1 MPQPI
6 RGRLTNLHFE
16 SESLTTRKELSAL
29 LASAIN
35 EWSRT
40 EGTIGLLLGNILKI
54 RYSVATALLGSIV
67 NFSARLD
74 LVNAA
79 AHASLPDTQI
89 TEIAKLMATV
99 KRRAGERNQ
108 IVHGVWSV
116 STDYPNKLILCDAQV
131 AFNIVNEQ
139 YETFL
144 VPKDVIVS
152 LRPHLKLWGDKDF
165 LDLQQRFIEAQTS
178 VIPYS
183 NFLRADWKDAL

>member
-16 SESLTTRKELSAL
+16 SERLASRADLAAL

-54 RYSVATALLGSIV
+54 RYSVATALPGSII
-67 NFSARLD
+67 NFSARID

-79 AHASLPDTQI
+79 AQASLPDAQI
-89 TEIAKLMATV
+89 VEIAALMAAV
-99 KRRAGERNQ
+99 KKRSGERNEV
-108 IVHGVWSV
+108 VHGVWSI
-116 STDYPNKLILCDAQV
+116 STDYPAKLILCDAQV
-131 AFNIVNEQ
+131 AFNIVNKQ

-144 VPKDVIVS
+144 VHRDVILA
-152 LRPHLKLWGDKDF
+152 LRPHLKLWGEKDF
-165 LDLQQRFIEAQTS
+165 VTLQRRFLETQTS
-178 VIPYS
+178 IISYS